1 MHDLSLAE
9 EFLATLQP
17 SVAWVGDHIEIID
30 QTKLPTVLDVVEL
43 RTVDAV
49 VDVITRLAVRGAPAI
64 GSCGAYGMVLGLDEY
79 APATTSDALRVLDDL
94 VDTIGNARPT
104 AVNLSWAVKR
114 LRDVARAG
122 ASQIGDDVTAL
133 RELVLDEAD
142 HIVREDRDA
151 CTRIGLFGLEA
162 LAGLTRLM
170 THCNT
175 GRLATAGWGTALG
188 VVYAKA
194 AAGEPITVYASET
207 RPLLQGARL
216 TSWELQDA
224 GIDVTL
230 MPDGASSTAMTQGR
244 VEAVIVGADRIAAN
258 GDTANKIGTFTHAVN
273 AKHAGIPFYVAAP
286 LSTFDTSIASGA
298 AIIIEERP
306 ADEMRNWGSEPTAP
320 PDIAVWNPAFDVTP
334 AELITAIITEV
345 GVLEPPYEQSIRAAF
360 NVGDDAS

>member
-1 MHDLSLAE
+1 MHDLSLAD

-17 SVAWVGDHIEIID
+17 SVAWVDDHIEIID

-64 GSCGAYGMVLGLDEY
+64 GVCGAYGMVLGLDER
-79 APATTSDALRVLDDL
+79 APTTTTGALSALDEL

-104 AVNLSWAVKR
+104 AVNLSWAVTR
-114 LRDVARAG
+114 IRDAAAAG
-122 ASQIGDDVTAL
+122 AATIGDDVAAL
-133 RELVLDEAD
+133 RVLVLSEAD
-142 HIVREDRDA
+142 HILREDRDA
-151 CTRIGLFGLEA
+151 CTRIGLFGLDA
-162 LAGLTRLM
+162 LAGVTRLL

-188 VVYAKA
+188 VIYAKVA
-194 AAGEPITVYASET
+194 NGESITVYASET

-216 TSWELQDA
+216 TSWELHDA

-230 MPDGASSTAMTQGR
+230 IPDGASSAAMAQGR

-273 AKHAGIPFYVAAP
+273 ARYAGIPFYVAAP
-286 LSTFDTSIASGA
+286 LSTFDTSITSGA
-298 AIIIEERP
+298 EIVIEERP
-306 ADEMRNWGSEPTAP
+306 ADEMRRWASEPTAP
-320 PDIAVWNPAFDVTP
+320 ADIDVWNPAFDVTP
-334 AELITAIITEV
+334 ADLITAIITEV
-345 GVLEPPYEQSIRAAF
+345 GVLEPPYDQSIRAVF
-360 NVGDDAS
+360 NEGDAS